1 MALKRSTASEDG
13 SGAYELTM
21 PPKQKDQ
28 ALLDLKGASETD
40 HARDPDPEKATTG
53 KSAKKKGQ
61 GGKA

>member
-21 PPKQKDQ
+21 PPKEKDQ
-28 ALLDLKGASETD
+28 ALLELKGANETD
-40 HARDPDPEKATTG
+40 HARDPDLETTTTG
-53 KSAKKKGQ
+53 KSGKKKRQ